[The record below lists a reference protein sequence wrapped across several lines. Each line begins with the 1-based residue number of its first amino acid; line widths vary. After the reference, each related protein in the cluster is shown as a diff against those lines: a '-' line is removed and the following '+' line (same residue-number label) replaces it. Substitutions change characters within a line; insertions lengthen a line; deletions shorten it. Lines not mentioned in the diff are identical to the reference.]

1 MEMRI
6 VMTIKVF
13 LWRGVLFSFLLW
25 NTIEAQTR
33 YTIPEELSVGSAVGN
48 IAKDLGLKVSE
59 IFDRKL
65 RISSE
70 GGKQYFSVD
79 LGKGELLVN
88 ERIDREH
95 MCGGIDTCLLPLE
108 AIIENPLQ
116 LYRIEIEIQD
126 INDNSPVFQ
135 NNINVLN
142 IAESTIPGA
151 RFRLESAQ
159 DPDAGSN
166 SLRSYTLSKNEH
178 FLLDI
183 KTAKDGSK
191 VPELV
196 LEKLLDREK
205 QSVHILLV
213 TAVDGGNPARSG
225 TAEITIR
232 VLDINDN
239 APVFDENT
247 YDIQVIENTPP
258 GTIVLTVKA
267 ADHDD
272 GANSEIVYSFGPHTS
287 ESLKRILSIEP
298 GTGEIKIKGTIDYEE
313 GNYFKFDVLASDKG
327 TPSMQ
332 GLCSIN
338 IEVVDS
344 NDNAPEIILKSQ
356 PSPVKEDAPIGTV
369 VALLSAKDIDS
380 GKNGKVNLTIASAL
394 PFKLKPSVSNNYAL
408 VTDFSLDREIHPEYT
423 VEILASDSGI
433 PSLISKRTIT
443 VNILDVNDNLPAF
456 SQRSYTVYVKEN
468 GTPGSIMCSVSASDT
483 DIGENAKISYSIL
496 DTKVQDVSVSSYIYI
511 NSDNGSIYSMHSF
524 DYEKLKVFQITVQA
538 KDHGSP
544 SLSSNTTVHVFIL
557 DQNDNAPAV
566 IYPSAATG
574 SHQKMPRSAKAGHLA
589 TKISAVDAD
598 SGHNAWISYRLVE
611 ATDLT
616 LFSVNLYTGEVRT
629 KRSVSEQD
637 DSSQRLLIEVKDNGD
652 PAQSTTV
659 TVNILL
665 EDGLH
670 EPISDFRQKTAEPSK
685 RTSNVTF
692 YLIISLASVSVLSF
706 LTFFTLVVKCLRNSR
721 NSSSCC
727 IRRADSDGYKNP
739 NRNLQIQ
746 LNTDGPIKY
755 VEVLGGDMLSQSQS
769 FRSCLSPMSE
779 FSDFTLVKP
788 SSTTDFKDMIN
799 VLDAS
804 LPDSAWTFESQQ
816 QKPPNNDWRF
826 NQQGQRPGPS
836 GQYTLVPHYST
847 HRSSHTGHTD
857 RLNTGTYR
865 HAGGTQ
871 SRWTPYDKA
880 RAGPHPEGAGGVIA
894 GTGPWPN
901 PPTEAEQL
909 QALMAAANEVSEA
922 TATLG
927 PRYNAQFPMQHV
939 PDYRQNVYIPGS
951 TATLT
956 ANPQQVMPQQALQG
970 PPQARPQA
978 DVPKAAQTPASKKKS
993 TKKDKK

>member
-6 VMTIKVF
+6 LMKIKVF
-13 LWRGVLFSFLLW
+13 LWRRLLLLFLLG

-33 YTIPEELSVGSAVGN
+33 YTIPEELSVGSVVGN
-48 IAKDLGLKVSE
+48 IAKDLGLNLSE
-59 IFDRKL
+59 ISDRKL
-65 RISSE
+65 RIASE

-79 LGKGELLVN
+79 LVKGELVVN
-88 ERIDREH
+88 ERIDRESL
-95 MCGGIDTCLLPLE
+95 CGGNVNCLLPLE

-116 LYRIEIEIQD
+116 LYRVEIEIQD
-126 INDNSPVFQ
+126 INDNLPLFQ
-135 NNINVLN
+135 SNRHVLN
-142 IAESTIPGA
+142 IAEHTLPGA

-159 DPDAGSN
+159 DPDVGSN
-166 SLRSYTLSKNEH
+166 SLRTYTLSKNEH
-178 FLLDI
+178 FVLDI
-183 KTAKDGSK
+183 KTNKDGSK
-191 VPELV
+191 VSELI
-196 LEKLLDREK
+196 LEKVLDREK
-205 QSVHILLV
+205 QSVHSLLI

-225 TAEITIR
+225 TAEIIIR
-232 VLDINDN
+232 VQDINDN
-239 APVFDENT
+239 APIFEESG
-247 YDIQVIENTPP
+247 YDIQVVENTQP
-258 GTIVLTVKA
+258 GTIVVTVKA
-267 ADHDD
+267 VDRDE
-272 GANSEIVYSFGPHTS
+272 GVNREIVYSFGPHTS
-287 ESLKRILSIEP
+287 ESLQNILTVDP
-298 GTGEIKIKGTIDYEE
+298 KTGEIMVKGEIDYEE
-313 GNYFKFDVLASDKG
+313 RNSFKIDVLATDKG
-327 TPSMQ
+327 IPPMQ
-332 GLCSIN
+332 GLCTIN
-338 IEVVDS
+338 VEIMDL
-344 NDNAPEIILKSQ
+344 NDNSPEIIFKSQ
-356 PSPVKEDAPIGTV
+356 PSPVSEDASVGTV
-369 VALLSAKDIDS
+369 IALISAKDVDS
-380 GKNGKVNLTIASAL
+380 GDNGNVNLHIAPDL

-408 VTDFSLDREIHPEYT
+408 VTDTSLDREKNPEYT
-423 VEILASDSGI
+423 VEIKASDSGT
-433 PSLISKRTIT
+433 PSLNSRKTIN
-443 VNILDVNDNLPAF
+443 VRILDVNDNPPVF
-456 SQRSYTVYVKEN
+456 SQPSYTVYVREN
-468 GTPGSIMCSVSASDT
+468 NAAGSIMCSVSASDP

-496 DTKVQDVSVSSYIYI
+496 DSKVQDVSVSSYIYI

-524 DYEKLKVFQITVQA
+524 DYEKLKVFQIQVQA

-544 SLSSNTTVHVFIL
+544 SLSSNVTVHVFIL

-566 IYPSAATG
+566 IYPSTVMG
-574 SHQKMPRSAKAGHLA
+574 SVSHQKMPRSAKAGHLA

-611 ATDLT
+611 ATDSS

-629 KRSVSEQD
+629 KRAVSEQD
-637 DSSQRLLIEVKDNGD
+637 DSSQKLLIEIQDNGE
-652 PAQSTTV
+652 PVQSATV

-685 RTSNVTF
+685 RNSKITF
-692 YLIISLASVSVLSF
+692 YLIISLASVSVLSL
-706 LTFFTLVVKCLRNSR
+706 LTFLILVVKCVRNSR
-721 NSSSCC
+721 SSSSCC

-739 NRNLQIQ
+739 NRNLQLQ

-769 FRSCLSPMSE
+769 FRSCLSPVSE

-788 SSTTDFKDMIN
+788 SSTTDFQDMIN

-826 NQQGQRPGPS
+826 TQQGQRPGPS
-836 GQYTLVPHYST
+836 GTYRYST
-847 HRSSHTGHTD
+847 S
-857 RLNTGTYR
+857 
-865 HAGGTQ
+865 TQ
-871 SRWTPYDKA
+871 QRWTPYSKA
-880 RAGPHPEGAGGVIA
+880 RAGPHPDGAGGAIV

-909 QALMAAANEVSEA
+909 QALMAVANEVSEA

-956 ANPQQVMPQQALQG
+956 TNPQQMMPQPALQG
-970 PPQARPQA
+970 PPQAIPQV
-978 DVPKAAQTPASKKKS
+978 DVPNAAQTPASKKKT